1 MGYEDLKEFALKI
14 KSKLYDEVNGRISFE
29 IYEEQDAILFEINFK
44 EAFTHREVI
53 SNIQTKMFKG
63 VTSDQICND
72 ILNSYKKQVLKAF
85 FKSRYKKAKDA
96 ERKANNLIGTDF

>member
-44 EAFTHREVI
+44 EAFVHKEVI

-63 VTSDQICND
+63 ITSDEICND

-96 ERKANNLIGTDF
+96 ERKANNFANMCF

>member
-44 EAFTHREVI
+44 EAFNHKEVI
-53 SNIQTKMFKG
+53 SNIQDKIFKG
-63 VTSDQICND
+63 ITSDEICND

-96 ERKANNLIGTDF
+96 ERKANNLANMCF

>member
-1 MGYEDLKEFALKI
+1 MGYEDLKEFALKV

-44 EAFTHREVI
+44 EAFVHKEVI

-63 VTSDQICND
+63 ITSDEICND

-96 ERKANNLIGTDF
+96 ERKANNLANMCF

>member
-1 MGYEDLKEFALKI
+1 MGYEDIKEFALKV

-44 EAFTHREVI
+44 EAFVHKEVI
-53 SNIQTKMFKG
+53 SNIQDKIFKG
-63 VTSDQICND
+63 VTSDEICND

-96 ERKANNLIGTDF
+96 ERKANNLADMCF

>member
-1 MGYEDLKEFALKI
+1 MGYEDLKEFALKV

-44 EAFTHREVI
+44 EAFVHKEVI
-53 SNIQTKMFKG
+53 SNIQDKIFKG
-63 VTSDQICND
+63 VTSDEICND

-96 ERKANNLIGTDF
+96 ERKANNLANMCF